1 MWPAYKPEGLQAWK
15 QDNCWEKL
23 WDSRVLK
30 FPSIPLEILVK
41 YRKFIPCSIILR
53 LRLPRGSGGN
63 EDCSSAYE
71 LKATEFGSR
80 SVFQSCSQEKKKRQQ
95 TTSLPH
101 LKMAVVEFP
110 FGNNLVQLT
119 STISCSEIHV
129 SRKPQSRDQQKREG
143 CFTCI
148 RAWVSTR
155 KVNFPQLND

>member
-1 MWPAYKPEGLQAWK
+1 MQHHSETQTS
-15 QDNCWEKL
+15 Q
-23 WDSRVLK
+23 
-30 FPSIPLEILVK
+30 
-41 YRKFIPCSIILR
+41 R
-53 LRLPRGSGGN
+53 LGGN

-80 SVFQSCSQEKKKRQQ
+80 SVFRSCSQEKKKRQQ

-155 KVNFPQLND
+155 KVNFPQLNDQLELKSKTEKPNLSGILPLVCETFLSPVLLSSSH